1 MYEKGFHLEIV
12 TPERVVF
19 KDEATSVSAPGVKGG
34 FQVLHNHAP
43 LLSLLEIGAVKVKDK
58 QGKDTVYATSGGFV
72 EVRDNSVV
80 VLVESAEA
88 AGEIDL
94 DRAKSAEDR
103 AKERLH
109 SKDPSIDNIRAEAA
123 LMRAVNRQRIAKT
136 NE

>member
-1 MYEKGFHLEIV
+1 MYEKGFQLEIV

-19 KDEATSVSAPGVKGG
+19 KDEATSVSAPGVMGG

-43 LLSLLEIGAVKVKDK
+43 LLSSIEIGAVKVKDTK
-58 QGKDTVYATSGGFV
+58 GKDTVYATGGGFV
-72 EVRDNSVV
+72 EVRNNNVV

-94 DRAKSAEDR
+94 ERAKSAEDR

-109 SKDPSIDNIRAEAA
+109 SKDPSVDQIRAEAA
-123 LMRAVNRQRIAKT
+123 LMRAVNRQRIAKS
-136 NE
+136 NN

>member
-1 MYEKGFHLEIV
+1 VYEKGFQLEIV

-19 KDEATSVSAPGVKGG
+19 KDEATSVSAPGVMGG

-43 LLSLLEIGAVKVKDK
+43 LLSSLEIGAVKVKNK

-72 EVRDNSVV
+72 EVRNNNVV

-94 DRAKSAEDR
+94 DRAKSAEER

-109 SKDPSIDNIRAEAA
+109 SKDPSVDNSRAEAA
-123 LMRAVNRQRIAKT
+123 LMRALNRQRIGKM
-136 NE
+136 NN